1 MKCRRVNKML
11 KSRKI
16 FVCIAIVGIVV
27 PLVFLSQT
35 TGHSSRS
42 RGGPR
47 KKVIPRFR
55 DNVFENNMSTKAT
68 LQKANIPADV
78 IQKERL
84 ATLHQGCQ
92 LLEKKGVVPN
102 SVVASQLGHI
112 LVDDTYQVMFCY
124 IPKVACTN
132 MKRVFLLL
140 TGKMN
145 TTNPLDIESSDV
157 HFTHNKYLKYLS
169 DFNSEV
175 EINYR
180 IKSYR
185 KIIFV
190 REPLE
195 RLLSAYRNKFME
207 KSEYFHKRF
216 GRRIVRRYR
225 KNPSASSVELGNDV
239 KFIEFIKYITDSSTI
254 MKEGFNEHWA
264 HYSGLCHPCL
274 IQYDYVGKYETIDQD
289 IDQILRD
296 LHIDDAIQFPAR
308 GATYKRKKTKDTMAD
323 FYGKIPPFHLK
334 LLWKIYVNDY
344 KLFGYPYPQI
354 LQQFLSNSSHT

>member
-1 MKCRRVNKML
+1 ML

-16 FVCIAIVGIVV
+16 FFVCIAVVGIVV

-42 RGGPR
+42 RRGPK
-47 KKVIPRFR
+47 KKVVARFR
-55 DNVFENNMSTKAT
+55 HNVLDNNESSLMTSLNT
-68 LQKANIPADV
+68 NIPPDV
-78 IQKERL
+78 LQRERL
-84 ATLHQGCQ
+84 ATLKQGCQ
-92 LLEKKGVVPN
+92 LLERKGVVPDN
-102 SVVASQLGHI
+102 VTASQLSHI

-145 TTNPLDIESSDV
+145 TTNPLDIKSNDV
-157 HFTHNKYLKYLS
+157 HFTHDKYLKYLS
-169 DFNSEV
+169 DYSSEID
-175 EINYR
+175 INYR
-180 IKSYR
+180 IKSY
-185 KIIFV
+185 KKVIFV

-207 KSEYFHKRF
+207 KSDYFHRRF
-216 GRRIVRRYR
+216 GRRIIKRYR
-225 KNPSASSVELGNDV
+225 ENPSAASVELGNDV
-239 KFIEFIKYITDSSTI
+239 QFIEFIKYITDSNTV
-254 MKEGFNEHWA
+254 MREGYNEHWA

-274 IQYDYVGKYETIDQD
+274 IQYDYIGKYETIDQD

-296 LHIDDAIQFPAR
+296 LRIDKIIKFPPR

-323 FYGKIPPFHLK
+323 FYGKIPPSHLR

-344 KLFGYPYPQI
+344 KLFGYPYPEV
-354 LQQFLSNSSHT
+354 LKQFLQDGRHT

>member
-16 FVCIAIVGIVV
+16 FICIAVVGIVV

-35 TGHSSRS
+35 ARHSSSHRQ
-42 RGGPR
+42 GP
-47 KKVIPRFR
+47 KTKVVARFR
-55 DNVFENNMSTKAT
+55 DNVLGSKSSVVTSQNT
-68 LQKANIPADV
+68 NIPANV

-84 ATLHQGCQ
+84 ATLQQGCHQ
-92 LLEKKGVVPN
+92 LESEGVVPN
-102 SVVASQLGHI
+102 SVIASQLGHI

-140 TGKMN
+140 TGTMN
-145 TTNPLDIESSDV
+145 TTNPLDIKSNDV
-157 HFTHNKYLKYLS
+157 HFTYDKHLKYLS
-169 DFNSEV
+169 DYSSEV

-180 IKSYR
+180 IKSYK

-207 KSEYFHKRF
+207 KSEYFHRRF
-216 GRRIVRRYR
+216 GRRIIKRYR
-225 KNPSASSVELGNDV
+225 ENPSVSSVELGNDV
-239 KFIEFIKYITDSSTI
+239 QFIEFIRYITDSSTLRR
-254 MKEGFNEHWA
+254 EGYNEHWA

-274 IQYDYVGKYETIDQD
+274 IRYDYIGKYETIDQD

-296 LHIDDAIQFPAR
+296 LHIDQIIKFPAR

-323 FYGKIPPFHLK
+323 FYGKIPPPHLR

-344 KLFGYPYPQI
+344 KLFGYPYPEV
-354 LQQFLSNSSHT
+354 LQQFLSDPGQT